1 MSTGLGTASQV
12 RSVDHIALAVRDM
25 APAARLFADVLG
37 ATMVFGG
44 DNDVTGVRI
53 LKLALAG
60 FNIELM
66 QPLRENSVLAR
77 HLDRRGEGFHHL
89 TVMVD
94 DVAQTVTDLGDV
106 GLAAV
111 GTDTSSNLW
120 SETFLSP
127 RDTFGALLQ
136 FARADDTF
144 GVSNDEYTLADV
156 LAGRVV
162 WINQVACL
170 R

>member
-1 MSTGLGTASQV
+1 MTAEPGIAG
-12 RSVDHIALAVRDM
+12 RITSVDHVAIAVRDM
-25 APAARLFADVLG
+25 APAAHFFAEVLG

-53 LKLALAG
+53 LKLELAG
-60 FNIELM
+60 FRIEIM
-66 QPLRENSVLAR
+66 QPLRDDSLLAS
-77 HLDRRGEGFHHL
+77 HIGRRGEGFHHL
-89 TVMVD
+89 TFMVD
-94 DVAQTVTDLGDV
+94 DIEQTVTDLAGA

-111 GTDTSSNLW
+111 GTDTTSDLW

-127 RDTFGALLQ
+127 RETFGALVQ
-136 FARADDTF
+136 FASASDDF
-144 GVSNDEYTLADV
+144 GANVHGYTLPDV

-162 WINQVACL
+162 WTDQIACL